1 VCVQKYHTNSLLK
14 VTESWRKLNNEV
26 LWRGKCCKFNQ
37 ITYSK
42 IFVGY
47 VICMGETKNMYELV
61 VGKFERKRSGRPSN
75 GWKDSIEMDLLKNC
89 M

>member
-1 VCVQKYHTNSLLK
+1 
-14 VTESWRKLNNEV
+14 
-26 LWRGKCCKFNQ
+26 
-37 ITYSK
+37 
-42 IFVGY
+42 
-47 VICMGETKNMYELV
+47 MGETKNMYELV